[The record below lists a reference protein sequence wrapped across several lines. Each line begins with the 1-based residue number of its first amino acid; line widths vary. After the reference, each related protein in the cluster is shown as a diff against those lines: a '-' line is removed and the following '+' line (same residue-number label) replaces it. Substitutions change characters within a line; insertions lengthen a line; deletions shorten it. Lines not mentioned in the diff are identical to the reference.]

1 MDTEYLKR
9 VGLYVA
15 AALLSLCL
23 VFYLGFHLWRTFTR
37 EVEIQPVSETTVEKT
52 VSADGYIF
60 RSEQPLLLSEGAST
74 AGNILLPM
82 AADGKRFAKGAEAA
96 RLYTGTSADVQ
107 ARVSEIDQQ
116 IALLQECAAGDVQ
129 GMKDSQSLDEEIDSI
144 LSQIRASGDS
154 GCTADIGIQR
164 ATFLESVNKRLVLS
178 GLDVDFTDE
187 IAALQAER
195 TSLVSGLGACLESVV
210 TPVSGYYYA
219 SLDGYESVFTADF
232 LTDSALTYS
241 ALTEKL
247 RAQPVEESRA
257 AGKIVTDSLWFLV
270 CTLDREYLETYENA
284 DSCTVYFSAGEEYRL
299 DMEIYSILEG
309 GDRFAIILSTWE
321 MPSGFDFSRT
331 QTVQL
336 RTAEYTGFQIPVSAV
351 RVVDGITG
359 VYVLDGSTVAF
370 RPISTLVVSGGYY
383 IAETDPQQ
391 DPPDGYQWLAQHENL
406 ITEGRALYDG
416 KVLSG

>member
-1 MDTEYLKR
+1 M
-9 VGLYVA
+9 
-15 AALLSLCL
+15 
-23 VFYLGFHLWRTFTR
+23 
-37 EVEIQPVSETTVEKT
+37 
-52 VSADGYIF
+52 
-60 RSEQPLLLSEGAST
+60 
-74 AGNILLPM
+74 
-82 AADGKRFAKGAEAA
+82 
-96 RLYTGTSADVQ
+96 
-107 ARVSEIDQQ
+107 
-116 IALLQECAAGDVQ
+116 
-129 GMKDSQSLDEEIDSI
+129 
-144 LSQIRASGDS
+144 
-154 GCTADIGIQR
+154 
-164 ATFLESVNKRLVLS
+164 
-178 GLDVDFTDE
+178 DFTDE

-370 RPISTLVVSGGYY
+370 RPISTLVVSDGYY